1 MGPWLGFTLDR
12 LEGRFLVPQDKVLR
26 LATSI
31 DNVLPLGV
39 VGARVLASIVGQ
51 IISMSLVIGPVAR
64 LRTRALY
71 QAINS
76 ATSALISTE
85 CQPP

>member
-1 MGPWLGFTLDR
+1 M
-12 LEGRFLVPQDKVLR
+12 PQDEVLR
-26 LATSI
+26 LATAI

-39 VGARVLASIVGQ
+39 VGAHVLASIVGQ
-51 IISMSLVIGPVAR
+51 IISMSLAIGPVAC

-76 ATSALISTE
+76 ATSAPISTE